1 MADKRFMFFENYME
15 TANKLPDE
23 MRLKYYDSI
32 MNYVFKGEEPSDPV
46 MAALINSI
54 KLSLDKVEKRGGNHN
69 PTGQNQYNEVKVGQN
84 EVKVGQSGQSFKET
98 ETETEIR
105 NGSNE
110 KESVKEKVAKAP
122 TFKKPTLEEV
132 KAYCEERG
140 NSVDAE
146 RWMDYYTANGWKVGR
161 NPMKD
166 WKATVR
172 TWEKGEQRKPI
183 EIANSQASGEP
194 RAKTVGDLIEEM
206 WAEQGGRPNERT
218 I

>member
-1 MADKRFMFFENYME
+1 MREKFMFFSNFME

-32 MNYVFKGEEPSDPV
+32 MDYVFNGVEPEDPV

-54 KLSLDKVEKRGGNHN
+54 KPSLDKEEKRGGNHN
-69 PTGQNQYNEVKVGQN
+69 PTGQNQHSEVKVGQN
-84 EVKVGQSGQSFKET
+84 EVKVGQSGQSFLET

-105 NGSNE
+105 NRNSE
-110 KESVKEKVAKAP
+110 KESVKKKVATAP

-132 KAYCEERG
+132 KAYCDERG
-140 NSVDAE
+140 NRVDPE

-172 TWEKGEQRKPI
+172 NWEKGEQRKPV
-183 EIANSQASGEP
+183 EIANSQASGEQ
-194 RAKTVGDLIEEM
+194 RAKTVSDIIEEM
-206 WAEQGGRPNERT
+206 WVEQGGRPNERA

>member
-1 MADKRFMFFENYME
+1 MTDKRFMFFENYME

-69 PTGQNQYNEVKVGQN
+69 PTGQNQYNEVKVGQS

-98 ETETEIR
+98 ETEIR
-105 NGSNE
+105 NGINE
-110 KESVKEKVAKAP
+110 KESVKEKVAHAP
-122 TFKKPTLEEV
+122 TFKKPTLEDV

-140 NSVDAE
+140 NRVDAE

-172 TWEKGEQRKPI
+172 TWEKGDQRKPVESYSSHDSGKI
-183 EIANSQASGEP
+183 ESISEI
-194 RAKTVGDLIEEM
+194 IERK
-206 WAEQGGRPNERT
+206 WAEQGGRPDEQAV
-218 I
+218 